1 MAKVL
6 TPWTDGAL
14 HLWAQSE
21 SNAAGIQLL
30 KSVLTALDFG
40 QDAPQAL
47 LEAGRAAQESIK
59 SIQNSIAIS
68 NVFNRE
74 QARRSL
80 FALNPEVFVELYF
93 PLENK
98 RYVERMT
105 YTICQNKMVEW
116 SKNSVSI
123 CWWPVNFKTHDEA
136 KAFAV
141 QYLDAVLKS
150 LDKKKVAL

>member
-6 TPWTDGAL
+6 TPWTDSAL

-21 SNAAGIQLL
+21 SNTAGIQLL

-47 LEAGRAAQESIK
+47 LEAGATQESVDAIE
-59 SIQNSIAIS
+59 NSIAIC

-74 QARRSL
+74 QSRRSL
-80 FALNPEVFVELYF
+80 YALNPDVFVELYF

-105 YTICQNKMVEW
+105 YTVCQNKMVEW
-116 SKNSVSI
+116 SKNTVSVS
-123 CWWPVNFKTHDEA
+123 WWPVNFETHDEA
-136 KAFAV
+136 KSFAV
-141 QYLDAVLKS
+141 NYLDTVLKA
-150 LDKKKVAL
+150 LGKKQVVL